1 MRPEY
6 YEKLTDDELVALSHE
21 QDETATETLMSRYK
35 GMVRN
40 RARSMFILG
49 GESEDLIQE
58 GMIGLFKAIRDYRDD
73 REASFRTFAGLC
85 IDRQM
90 ANAIEGSTRQKHQ
103 MLNTAVS
110 LNKDQEEN
118 EKHLGWAVSPEEL
131 LIDRENMEAM
141 MEEITRSL
149 STMENKVLALY
160 LAGNSYAAIAGSLGK
175 TPKSVE
181 NALRRIRTKIR
192 QMRET

>member
-1 MRPEY
+1 MKEY
-6 YEKLTDDELVALSHE
+6 KDCPDEELIARLRGGEKEIEDFLLEKYKDLVRKKA
-21 QDETATETLMSRYK
+21 
-35 GMVRN
+35 
-40 RARSMFILG
+40 RARFLIG
-49 GESEDLIQE
+49 GDTDDLIQE

-85 IDRQM
+85 IDRQ
-90 ANAIEGSTRQKHQ
+90 KHQ
-103 MLNTAVS
+103 MLDTAVS

-149 STMENKVLALY
+149 STMENKVLTLY

>member
-1 MRPEY
+1 MKEY
-6 YEKLTDDELVALSHE
+6 KDCPDEELIARLRSGEKEIEDFLLGKYKDLVRKKA
-21 QDETATETLMSRYK
+21 
-35 GMVRN
+35 
-40 RARSMFILG
+40 RARFLIG
-49 GESEDLIQE
+49 GDTDDLIQE

>member
-1 MRPEY
+1 MR
-6 YEKLTDDELVALSHE
+6 KKA
-21 QDETATETLMSRYK
+21 
-35 GMVRN
+35 
-40 RARSMFILG
+40 RARFLIG
-49 GESEDLIQE
+49 GDTDDLIQE